1 MDVAR
6 LRRNRATV
14 HPYVTKPSGC
24 MGLVVRDVAVAAR
37 QDAWWVAFPFQAAS
51 RGSHAG

>member
-14 HPYVTKPSGC
+14 HPYVTKPSGY
-24 MGLVVRDVAVAAR
+24 MGLVVRDAVVAAP
-37 QDAWWVAFPFQAAS
+37 QDAWWIAFPFQATS